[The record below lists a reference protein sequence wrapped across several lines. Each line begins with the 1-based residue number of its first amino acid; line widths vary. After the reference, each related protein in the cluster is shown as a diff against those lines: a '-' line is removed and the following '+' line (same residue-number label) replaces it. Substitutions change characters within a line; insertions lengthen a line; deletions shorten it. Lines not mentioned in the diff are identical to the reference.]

1 MVFGVHLMKKKYYEI
16 HPTRPVLARGL
27 TSITITLIFFIHPPT
42 VFLFMR
48 CVADLYVLTALL
60 CFVVS
65 FDRVRVR
72 NPPILFLSTNRNFFL
87 VSNNT
92 CFIRI
97 HLHRQSQSNADHGK
111 IKKTQKECAE
121 IAAHVHHPRNHRT
134 HLNGTK
140 CPVV

>member
-1 MVFGVHLMKKKYYEI
+1 MVFGVHVMKKKYYEI

-48 CVADLYVLTALL
+48 CVADLYVLTAWL

-87 VSNNT
+87 VSKLLHLSFVLIIYSIYIFFF
-92 CFIRI
+92 CFAFAFKLKKRMKK
-97 HLHRQSQSNADHGK
+97 K
-111 IKKTQKECAE
+111 IISAKKYQKE
-121 IAAHVHHPRNHRT
+121 VSSLRN
-134 HLNGTK
+134 L
-140 CPVV
+140 